1 MKKIKKN
8 NEYNDFK
15 KDVDVLIIGA
25 GLSGINTAYFLKDS
39 NLKVEGCFI
48 CIGYTPSSEIFKGVI
63 ELDKD
68 GYIKA
73 DDKNRTNVKGIY
85 AAGDIVKKERFQLI
99 SAMNDGVV
107 AASTCIKELK

>member
-1 MKKIKKN
+1 MHWI
-8 NEYNDFK
+8 YT
-15 KDVDVLIIGA
+15 IIR
-25 GLSGINTAYFLKDS
+25 N
-39 NLKVEGCFI
+39 
-48 CIGYTPSSEIFKGVI
+48 FKGVI

-68 GYIKA
+68 GYIKV